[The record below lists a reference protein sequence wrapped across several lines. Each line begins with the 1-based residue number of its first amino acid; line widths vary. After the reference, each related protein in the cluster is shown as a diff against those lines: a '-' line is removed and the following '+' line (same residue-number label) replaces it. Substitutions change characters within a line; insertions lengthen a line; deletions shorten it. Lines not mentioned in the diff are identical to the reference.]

1 MSSEVYHITLYT
13 FFFFGMTAFAL
24 LINSILL
31 RFVKTL
37 GTKNQPGA
45 VVRWSSETK
54 PAIGGLAFFILF
66 LISFWVYS
74 IVFDAN
80 QVFNSAPILGL
91 LIASTM
97 GFVMGLTDDAYNTRP
112 YLKLTVQILCG
123 VILALTGS
131 HIEIFDETILNQILT
146 VVWVVGIMNS
156 INMLD
161 NMDGIAASVSGFII
175 LAAVCGNLMAG
186 NWASFDFVLLLGML
200 GSILGFLFFNWNPSS
215 MYMGDTGSQF
225 LGIILAYIGIH
236 YCWNA
241 SSAEGSSSL
250 LIPLG
255 ALLSVFIL
263 PLADTTTVTI
273 NRIRKGQSPFVGGK
287 DHTTHNLYYLGF
299 SDRQVALIFIVI
311 SAIGLLAYL
320 VLTSSWGL
328 LNPIV
333 AGISAISFFAAVFLV
348 LFGIT
353 EYNKRKNVADIREES
368 PKGEEQGKPQK
379 IKEFDEQSV

>member
-1 MSSEVYHITLYT
+1 MSSELYHITLYT

-54 PAIGGLAFFILF
+54 PAIGGLALFILF

-74 IVFDAN
+74 IVFDAKE
-80 QVFNSAPILGL
+80 VFDSVPILGL

-112 YLKLTVQILCG
+112 FLKLSVQILCG

-131 HIEIFDETILNQILT
+131 HIELFDNNIYNNILT

-161 NMDGIAASVSGFII
+161 NMDGIAAVVSGFII
-175 LAAVCGNLMAG
+175 LAAISANLLTG
-186 NWASFDFVLLLGML
+186 NWASFDFILLLGVL
-200 GSILGFLFFNWNPSS
+200 GAIIGFLFFNWNPSS
-215 MYMGDTGSQF
+215 IYMGDTGSQF

-236 YCWNA
+236 YCWNVGV
-241 SSAEGSSSL
+241 AEGTNSVYLS
-250 LIPLG
+250 LG

-273 NRIRKGQSPFVGGK
+273 NRLRKGQSPFVGGK

-299 SDRQVALIFIVI
+299 SDREVALIFCFV
-311 SAIGLLAYL
+311 SAAGLAGYL
-320 VLTSSWGL
+320 LLINDWGL
-328 LNPIV
+328 QNPTF
-333 AGISAISFFAAVFLV
+333 AGVSVISFFALVFLI

-353 EYNKRKNVADIREES
+353 EYNKRKNVESIRDGSKEHT
-368 PKGEEQGKPQK
+368 QPQKK

>member
-1 MSSEVYHITLYT
+1 MSSELYHITLYT
-13 FFFFGMTAFAL
+13 FFLFGMTAFAL

-45 VVRWSSETK
+45 VVRWSAETK

-80 QVFNSAPILGL
+80 EVFDSWPILGL
-91 LIASTM
+91 LISSTM

-112 YLKLTVQILCG
+112 FLKLSVQILCG

-131 HIEIFDETILNQILT
+131 HIELFDQTIYNQILT

-161 NMDGIAASVSGFII
+161 NMDGIAAVVSGFIV
-175 LAAVCGNLMAG
+175 LAAICANLLTG
-186 NWASFDFVLLLGML
+186 NWASFDFVLLLGLL
-200 GSILGFLFFNWNPSS
+200 GSIIGFLFFNWNPSS

-236 YCWNA
+236 YCWNVGT
-241 SSAEGSSSL
+241 AEGTNSIFLS
-250 LIPLG
+250 IG

-263 PLADTTTVTI
+263 PLTDTTTVTI
-273 NRIRKGQSPFVGGK
+273 NRLRKGQSPFVGGK
-287 DHTTHNLYYLGF
+287 DHTTHNLSYLGF
-299 SDRQVALIFIVI
+299 SDRQVTLIFCFV
-311 SAIGLLAYL
+311 SAAGLAGYL
-320 VLTSSWGL
+320 LILNEWGMQ
-328 LNPIV
+328 NPII
-333 AGISAISFFAAVFLV
+333 AGVSAISFFAIVFSI

-353 EYNKRKNVADIREES
+353 EYNKRKNVERIREQNKEHS
-368 PKGEEQGKPQK
+368 KPQK
-379 IKEFDEQSV
+379 KIKAFDEQSV